1 MADSRLAARLRAQV
15 EGPVRF
21 DALTRGLYATDAS
34 IYQIAPV
41 GVVLPRSLD
50 DVDAVMATAREEG
63 VPVLPRGAGTSQCG
77 QAIGGAIVIDTSRY
91 LNRVLEVDREART
104 AWVEPGVVLDQL
116 NRRLAP
122 TGLFFPVDVA
132 TASRATIGGMAG
144 NNSGG
149 ARSIRYGIMADNVLE
164 IEAALADGE
173 VVGFGGGGAGFGG
186 GGAAGAGLTARA
198 GAAAS
203 AAAQA
208 DALPPD
214 DLIRRVLGIAE
225 REAAELEARVPKVLR
240 HVAGYNLHRLLKPDA
255 SMAELLVGSEGTLAF
270 FRRLKLK
277 LSPRPA
283 RRVLGVCCFP
293 SLLGALDAVQHIV
306 TLEPHAVELMDDS
319 LTRLAR
325 EYPDFGVTVEALIPP
340 GAHTVL
346 LVEFAGDDDAALAG
360 KLSRLEEVVRATG
373 PGGEGGRGV
382 GGRGGTRRGGV
393 GGGGVGGGADPR
405 RQVVRAEDPAA
416 QAAIWAVRR
425 AALSVVMSMKGD
437 RKPVSIVEDCAIP
450 LPALAEF
457 GAAVEEIFA
466 RHGTSAT
473 WYAHASVGCLHVRP
487 ALNMKDTH
495 DIATFR
501 GVAEEVLR
509 EAVRLGGSWSG
520 EHGDGILRSE
530 FIEPLLGGRLARAFA
545 EVKEAFD
552 PAGIMNPGKIVA
564 PARMD
569 DRELFRYGPRYG
581 ETPLPVA
588 MDWSERGGFTHAVE
602 ACNNNG
608 ACRKMDPDV
617 MCPSYRVTRE
627 EADTTR
633 GRANVL
639 RLALSGQLGPG
650 GLLGDEVA
658 DALELCVGCKAC
670 KRECPAGVDMAAM
683 KAEVLHHR
691 NRQRGAPLRERVFAS
706 LPKVAPRASRV
717 PWLLRLRNR
726 SRVLAWLGER
736 TLGIAAAQPLP
747 EWDAN
752 PFRDEELG
760 APPRD
765 GQQGE
770 PGSPAASSTGATDSP
785 PPRPEGTSSKAVRHP
800 VTDSLT
806 DSPHNLSQYQSR
818 EGGESPETYPVVLF
832 VDTFTRY
839 FDKTVPRAAV
849 DVLQRL
855 GFHPVAPRPHPT
867 RGRPLC
873 CGRTYISAGLL
884 DHARAELRRTIAAL
898 APLARQG
905 LPIVG
910 LEPSCL
916 LTLRDE
922 ALTLCPGDDAR
933 AIAERA
939 FLVDEFL
946 AARGRRSGTDSAPVA
961 SRRDPSPARAASSG
975 TTPAASPAQA
985 TPSGAPA
992 ATPPTTL
999 IHGHCH
1005 QKAAG
1010 TDSATADALHCLT
1023 GAPASLIESS
1033 CCGMAGSFGYTARHL
1048 RTSRAMGELGLF
1060 PSLRAAAPDDTVI
1073 ANGFSC
1079 RAQIRA
1085 GTGRRARH
1093 LVQVLAELLD
1103 RP

>member
-1 MADSRLAARLRAQV
+1 MSPFSGQKTRLAARLRAHV

-34 IYQIAPV
+34 IYQIAPL

-50 DVDAVMATAREEG
+50 DVDAVMAIAREEG

-77 QAIGGAIVIDTSRY
+77 QTVGRAVVIDTSRY
-91 LNRVLEVDREART
+91 LNRVLEVDREGRT
-104 AWVEPGVVLDQL
+104 AWVEPGAVLDHL

-164 IEAALADGE
+164 IEATLADGKAPPRE
-173 VVGFGGGGAGFGG
+173 LVQRVH
-186 GGAAGAGLTARA
+186 RI
-198 GAAAS
+198 
-203 AAAQA
+203 AQ
-208 DALPPD
+208 
-214 DLIRRVLGIAE
+214 
-225 REAAELEARVPKVLR
+225 REARELEARVPKVLR

-255 SMAELLVGSEGTLAF
+255 SFAEVLVGSEGTLAF

-277 LSPRPA
+277 LSRRPS

-293 SLLGALDAVQHIV
+293 SLLDALDSVQHIV
-306 TLEPHAVELMDDS
+306 TLEPHAVELMDES
-319 LTRLAR
+319 LTALAR
-325 EYPDFGVTVEALIPP
+325 ENAQFRSAVEELVPAS
-340 GAHTVL
+340 ARSVL
-346 LVEFAGDDDAALAG
+346 LVEFAGDEDGALRAQ
-360 KLSRLEEVVRATG
+360 LSRLEEVV
-373 PGGEGGRGV
+373 
-382 GGRGGTRRGGV
+382 GGT
-393 GGGGVGGGADPR
+393 GGGGAGGGR
-405 RQVVRAEDPAA
+405 EVRRAEEPAA

-425 AALSVVMSMKGD
+425 AGLSIVMSMKGE

-457 GAAVEEIFA
+457 GASVEEIFA

-487 ALNMKDTH
+487 SLNMKDAG

-509 EAVRLGGSWSG
+509 EAVRLGGSYSG

-530 FIEPLLGGRLARAFA
+530 FIEPLLGGRLARAFG

-552 PAGIMNPGKIVA
+552 PTGMMNPGKIVA
-564 PARMD
+564 APRMD
-569 DRELFRYGPRYG
+569 DRELFRYGPRYR
-581 ETPLPVA
+581 EAPLPVA
-588 MDWSERGGFTHAVE
+588 MDWSGQGGFTRAVE

-608 ACRKMDPDV
+608 ACRKMDPGV

-639 RLALSGQLGPG
+639 RLALTGQLGPQ

-658 DALELCVGCKAC
+658 DVLDLCVGCKAC

-691 NRQRGAPLRERVFAS
+691 NRQRGAPLRERLFAS
-706 LPKVAPRASRV
+706 LPRVAPLASRV
-717 PWLLRLRNR
+717 PWLLNLRNR
-726 SRVLAWLGER
+726 MRVLAWLGER
-736 TLGIAAAQPLP
+736 TLGIAAARELP
-747 EWDAN
+747 EWAPR
-752 PFRDEELG
+752 PFSDDELG
-760 APPRD
+760 APP
-765 GQQGE
+765 
-770 PGSPAASSTGATDSP
+770 GAGDSV
-785 PPRPEGTSSKAVRHP
+785 A
-800 VTDSLT
+800 DDLT
-806 DSPHNLSQYQSR
+806 DSATNLSTKQP
-818 EGGESPETYPVVLF
+818 ESTDISSERPSVILF

-839 FDKTVPRAAV
+839 FDTDVPRAAV
-849 DVLQRL
+849 DILHRF
-855 GFHPVAPRPHPT
+855 GFHPHAPRPLPT
-867 RGRPLC
+867 RERPLC

-884 DHARAELRRTIAAL
+884 DQARAELRRTIAAL

-922 ALTLCPGDDAR
+922 ALTLCPGEDAR
-933 AIAERA
+933 AVARQAVLI
-939 FLVDEFL
+939 DEFL
-946 AARGRRSGTDSAPVA
+946 ATSGAGPPKPAITAQPT
-961 SRRDPSPARAASSG
+961 PSPG
-975 TTPAASPAQA
+975 PAP
-985 TPSGAPA
+985 P
-992 ATPPTTL
+992 PPTTH

-1005 QKAAG
+1005 QKATG
-1010 TDSATADALHCLT
+1010 TASATADALHSLT
-1023 GAPASLIESS
+1023 GAPATLIEST
-1033 CCGMAGSFGYTARHL
+1033 CCGMAGSFGYTAKHL

-1060 PSLRAAAPDDTVI
+1060 PALRAAAPEDTVI

-1093 LVQVLAELLD
+1093 LVQVLADL
-1103 RP
+1103 RPEVRGMPPYPRIASWQTRARNRLERAENPHGVVAR

>member
-1 MADSRLAARLRAQV
+1 M
-15 EGPVRF
+15 RF
-21 DALTRGLYATDAS
+21 DALTRGLYANDAS
-34 IYQIAPV
+34 IYQIAPL

-50 DVDAVMATAREEG
+50 DVEAAMAIARDEG
-63 VPVLPRGAGTSQCG
+63 VPLVPRGAGTSQCG
-77 QAIGGAIVIDTSRY
+77 QTVGRALVIDASRH
-91 LNRVLEVDREART
+91 LNRVLEVDRTERT
-104 AWVEPGVVLDQL
+104 AWVEPGLVLDHL
-116 NRRLAP
+116 NRSLAP

-132 TASRATIGGMAG
+132 TASRATLGGMAG

-149 ARSIRYGIMADNVLE
+149 ARSIRYGIMADNVIA
-164 IEAALADGE
+164 IEAALADGR
-173 VVGFGGGGAGFGG
+173 VMRFGDGDAGAS
-186 GGAAGAGLTARA
+186 GAAPPAT
-198 GAAAS
+198 
-203 AAAQA
+203 A
-208 DALPPD
+208 DAAPGD
-214 DLIRRVLGIAE
+214 DLARRILGIAE

-240 HVAGYNLHRLLKPDA
+240 HVAGYNLHRLLRPDS

-277 LSPRPA
+277 LSRRPA
-283 RRVLGVCCFP
+283 RKVLGVCCFP
-293 SLLGALDAVQHIV
+293 SLLDALDSVQHIV

-319 LTRLAR
+319 MTRLAR
-325 EYPDFGVTVEALIPP
+325 DYPDFRATVETMIPE

-346 LVEFAGDDDAALAG
+346 LVEFAGEDDAALAS
-360 KLSRLEEVVRATG
+360 KLSRLEEVVRETG
-373 PGGEGGRGV
+373 PGGDA
-382 GGRGGTRRGGV
+382 
-393 GGGGVGGGADPR
+393 GGAGAPGR
-405 RQVVRAEDPAA
+405 RQVVRAEDPAT

-425 AALSVVMSMKGD
+425 AALSVVMSMKGE

-487 ALNMKDTH
+487 SLNLKDPS
-495 DIATFR
+495 DVATFR
-501 GVAEEVLR
+501 AVAEEVLR

-530 FIEPLLGGRLARAFA
+530 FIEPLLGARLARAFA
-545 EVKEAFD
+545 EVKDAFD
-552 PAGIMNPGKIVA
+552 PAGTMNPGKIVA
-564 PARMD
+564 APRMD
-569 DRELFRYGPRYG
+569 DRDLFRYGPRYRA
-581 ETPLPVA
+581 TPLPVA
-588 MDWSERGGFTHAVE
+588 MDWSAQGGFARAVE

-639 RLALSGQLGPG
+639 RLALTGQLGRD

-658 DALELCVGCKAC
+658 DVLELCVSCKAC

-691 NRQRGAPLRERVFAS
+691 NRQRGAPMRERLFAS
-706 LPKVAPRASRV
+706 LPRVAPAASRAGR
-717 PWLLRLRNR
+717 LLNLRNR

-736 TLGIAAAQPLP
+736 ALGIAAARELP
-747 EWDAN
+747 EWAPD
-752 PFRDEELG
+752 PFRDEEL
-760 APPRD
+760 APPEGR
-765 GQQGE
+765 
-770 PGSPAASSTGATDSP
+770 TDSCINLANAPPNPPEP
-785 PPRPEGTSSKAVRHP
+785 PPADHP
-800 VTDSLT
+800 I
-806 DSPHNLSQYQSR
+806 
-818 EGGESPETYPVVLF
+818 VLF
-832 VDTFTRY
+832 TDTFTRY
-839 FDKTVPRAAV
+839 FDTSVPRAAV
-849 DVLQRL
+849 YVLRRL
-855 GFHPVAPRPHPT
+855 GFHPVAPRPLQS

-884 DHARAELRRTIAAL
+884 DHARAELQRTITAL
-898 APLARQG
+898 GPLARQG
-905 LPIVG
+905 LPILG

-922 ALTLCPGDDAR
+922 ALTLCPGEDAR
-933 AIAERA
+933 AVASQA
-939 FLVDEFL
+939 FLIDEFL
-946 AARGRRSGTDSAPVA
+946 AARGQRPGRIRG
-961 SRRDPSPARAASSG
+961 PA
-975 TTPAASPAQA
+975 
-985 TPSGAPA
+985 
-992 ATPPTTL
+992 PTTH

-1010 TDSATADALHCLT
+1010 TASATADALLSLT
-1023 GAPASLIESS
+1023 GTPATHIESS
-1033 CCGMAGSFGYTARHL
+1033 CCGMAGSFGYAARHL

-1060 PSLRAAAPDDTVI
+1060 PALRAAAPDDNVI

-1085 GTGRRARH
+1085 GTGRRAHH
-1093 LVQVLAELLD
+1093 LVEVLARLIP
-1103 RP
+1103 RRVVRGPATA

>member
-1 MADSRLAARLRAQV
+1 MSLLSVKKSRAGGEVRRAGHVSGRGRNGFRGGRIAHSRLASRLRAHV

-21 DALTRGLYATDAS
+21 DPLTRGLYATDAS
-34 IYQIAPV
+34 IYQIAPL
-41 GVVLPRSLD
+41 GVVLPRTLD
-50 DVDAVMATAREEG
+50 DVDAAMAIAREEG

-77 QAIGGAIVIDTSRY
+77 QTVGRALVIDASRY

-104 AWVEPGVVLDQL
+104 ARVEAGVVLDHL

-164 IEAALADGE
+164 IEAALADGR
-173 VVGFGGGGAGFGG
+173 VAGFGG
-186 GGAAGAGLTARA
+186 GGSGASSMAHAGAE
-198 GAAAS
+198 AA

-208 DALPPD
+208 EAGPAATNDAAPPGE
-214 DLIRRVLGIAE
+214 LVRTVLRIAE
-225 REAAELEARVPKVLR
+225 READELEVRVPRVLR
-240 HVAGYNLHRLLKPDA
+240 HVAGYNLHRLLRPES

-270 FRRLKLK
+270 FRRLTLR
-277 LSPRPA
+277 LSRRPA
-283 RRVLGVCCFP
+283 RKVLGLCCFP
-293 SLLGALDAVQHIV
+293 SLLDALDAVQHIV
-306 TLEPHAVELMDDS
+306 TLGPHAVELMDDS
-319 LTRLAR
+319 LTALAR
-325 EYPDFGVTVEALIPP
+325 ENAQFRSAVDELIPAS
-340 GAHTVL
+340 AHSVL
-346 LVEFAGDDDAALAG
+346 LVEFAGDEDAALRA
-360 KLSRLEEVVRATG
+360 KLSRLEAVVG
-373 PGGEGGRGV
+373 DGGEGG
-382 GGRGGTRRGGV
+382 
-393 GGGGVGGGADPR
+393 GAEVR
-405 RQVVRAEDPAA
+405 RAEDPDA
-416 QAAIWAVRR
+416 QAAIWGVRR
-425 AALSVVMSMKGD
+425 AGLSIVMSMKGD
-437 RKPVSIVEDCAIP
+437 RKPVSIVEDCALP

-487 ALNMKDTH
+487 SLNMKDAG

-530 FIEPLLGGRLARAFA
+530 FIEPLLGRRLARAFG

-552 PAGIMNPGKIVA
+552 PTGMMNPGKIAAA
-564 PARMD
+564 PRMD
-569 DRELFRYGPRYG
+569 DRELFRYGPRY
-581 ETPLPVA
+581 EVKPLPVA
-588 MDWSERGGFTHAVE
+588 MDWSAQGGFTRAVE

-639 RLALSGQLGPG
+639 RLALTGQLGPG

-658 DALELCVGCKAC
+658 DVLELCVGCKAC
-670 KRECPAGVDMAAM
+670 KRECPVGVDMAAM

-691 NRQRGAPLRERVFAS
+691 NRQRGAPLRERLFGS
-706 LPKVAPRASRV
+706 LPRVAPAASRAAG
-717 PWLLRLRNR
+717 LLNLRNR
-726 SRVLAWLGER
+726 SRALAWLGER
-736 TLGIAAAQPLP
+736 ALGIAAAQALP
-747 EWDAN
+747 EWAPK

-760 APPRD
+760 APPPGLGTQAD
-765 GQQGE
+765 LV
-770 PGSPAASSTGATDSP
+770 PGSMKDS
-785 PPRPEGTSSKAVRHP
+785 
-800 VTDSLT
+800 VTY
-806 DSPHNLSQYQSR
+806 SPHNLSPSHP
-818 EGGESPETYPVVLF
+818 ESTDISLAIHPLILF

-839 FDKTVPRAAV
+839 FDTDIPRAAV
-849 DVLQRL
+849 DLLHRL
-855 GFHPVAPRPHPT
+855 GFHPFAPRPLPT
-867 RGRPLC
+867 RQRPLC

-884 DHARAELRRTIAAL
+884 GHARAELQRTIASL

-922 ALTLCPGDDAR
+922 ALTLCPGEDAR
-933 AIAERA
+933 AVADKA
-939 FLVDEFL
+939 LLVDEFL
-946 AARGRRSGTDSAPVA
+946 AARACAPTGLARPDTARRG
-961 SRRDPSPARAASSG
+961 ASS
-975 TTPAASPAQA
+975 
-985 TPSGAPA
+985 APA
-992 ATPPTTL
+992 ANAAPATPATRSATASARSASPPPSHSPSPTTH

-1010 TDSATADALHCLT
+1010 TASATASALHSLT

-1033 CCGMAGSFGYTARHL
+1033 CCGMAGAFGYTAKHL

-1060 PSLRAAAPDDTVI
+1060 PALRAAAPDDTVI

-1079 RAQIRA
+1079 RAQIHA
-1085 GTGRRARH
+1085 GTGRRAYH
-1093 LVQVLAELLD
+1093 LVEILAGLLE
-1103 RP
+1103 

>member
-1 MADSRLAARLRAQV
+1 MAARLRAQV

-77 QAIGGAIVIDTSRY
+77 QTIGRAIVIDTSRY
-91 LNRVLEVDREART
+91 LHRVLEVDREART

-164 IEAALADGE
+164 IEAALADGG

-186 GGAAGAGLTARA
+186 DGAAGAGLTERA
-198 GAAAS
+198 GAASAASAAS

-208 DALPPD
+208 DALPPG
-214 DLIRRVLGIAE
+214 DLVRKVLGIAE

-240 HVAGYNLHRLLKPDA
+240 HVAGYNLHRLLRPDA

-283 RRVLGVCCFP
+283 RRVLGVCCLP
-293 SLLGALDAVQHIV
+293 SLLDALDAVQHIV

-340 GAHTVL
+340 GANTVL
-346 LVEFAGDDDAALAG
+346 LVEFAGEDDAALAG

-373 PGGEGGRGV
+373 PG
-382 GGRGGTRRGGV
+382 
-393 GGGGVGGGADPR
+393 

-487 ALNMKDTH
+487 ALNLKDPA
-495 DIATFR
+495 DVAAFR
-501 GVAEEVLR
+501 TVAEEVLS

-552 PAGIMNPGKIVA
+552 PAGMMNPGKIVA

-569 DRELFRYGPRYG
+569 DRELFRYGPHYG

-588 MDWSERGGFTHAVE
+588 MDWSGRGGFTRAVE

-608 ACRKMDPDV
+608 ACRKMDPEV

-691 NRQRGAPLRERVFAS
+691 NRQRGAPLRERLFAS
-706 LPKVAPRASRV
+706 LPRAAPLASRA
-717 PWLLRLRNR
+717 PWLLNFRNR
-726 SRVLAWLGER
+726 SRALAWLGER
-736 TLGIAAAQPLP
+736 ALGVAATQPLP

-752 PFRDEELG
+752 PFRDDELE
-760 APPRD
+760 APPGD
-765 GQQGE
+765 GQRGE
-770 PGSPAASSTGATDSP
+770 SVSPATSPTGSTDSP
-785 PPRPEGTSSKAVRHP
+785 PPRPEGTSSKVTRHP

-806 DSPHNLSQYQSR
+806 DSPHNLSENQPD
-818 EGGESPETYPVVLF
+818 EGDESPETHPVVLLA
-832 VDTFTRY
+832 DTFTRY
-839 FDKTVPRAAV
+839 FDTDVPRAAV
-849 DVLQRL
+849 NVLHRL
-855 GFHPVAPRPHPT
+855 GFHPVAPRPLCT
-867 RGRPLC
+867 RERPLC

-884 DHARAELRRTIAAL
+884 GQARIELQRTIAAL

-922 ALTLCPGDDAR
+922 ALTLCPGEDAR
-933 AIAERA
+933 AVAEQA
-939 FLVDEFL
+939 LLIDEFL
-946 AARGRRSGTDSAPVA
+946 AARP
-961 SRRDPSPARAASSG
+961 SG
-975 TTPAASPAQA
+975 TTPASSPSQA
-985 TPSGAPA
+985 TTSSAPQA
-992 ATPPTTL
+992 AVPPTH
-999 IHGHCH
+999 IHCHCH

-1010 TDSATADALHCLT
+1010 TADATADALRAVT
-1023 GAPASLIESS
+1023 GAPATLIESS
-1033 CCGMAGSFGYTARHL
+1033 CCGMAGSFGYTAKHL

-1060 PSLRAAAPDDTVI
+1060 PALRAAAPEDTVV

-1085 GTGRRARH
+1085 GTGRHAKH
-1093 LVQVLAELLD
+1093 LVQVLADMLD
-1103 RP
+1103 KP